1 MEMATAQPDT
11 SREIFFFFFFGDSPA
26 IQAVRKL
33 TGRYRY
39 LRLGRLNS
47 GHAFNH
53 TISSS
58 FRTIFSLSFLF
69 SVIFVFVIEYLLF
82 IFKLKRDK

>member
-11 SREIFFFFFFGDSPA
+11 SRGIFFFFFSGDSPA

-39 LRLGRLNS
+39 LRLGLNS

-58 FRTIFSLSFLF
+58 FRTLIFLFLSFNLR
-69 SVIFVFVIEYLLF
+69 SRIFVIYF
-82 IFKLKRDK
+82 